1 MFLLI
6 NRYMCF
12 ILPLIILI
20 IFMKVVSLNING
32 INNID
37 KQLELV
43 SYIKYKK
50 IDILFLQEH
59 NLRERNLICN
69 ELLELCDIFIN
80 LSVNQKGGTATLISK
95 KFNYGLQSNEF
106 SADGRIV
113 STIIKH
119 YNTELHLVNVYAP
132 ASASHSERDSFF
144 QNDLL

>member
-1 MFLLI
+1 MFM
-6 NRYMCF
+6 N
-12 ILPLIILI
+12 
-20 IFMKVVSLNING
+20 VVSLNING
-32 INNID
+32 INCKD

-43 SYIKYKK
+43 DYIKFKK

-95 KFNYGLQSNEF
+95 KFYYVLQNNEM
-106 SADGRIV
+106 SADGRII

-132 ASASHSERDSFF
+132 ASANYNERDSFF
-144 QNDLL
+144 QNDLLYYLRNKMNNVILGG